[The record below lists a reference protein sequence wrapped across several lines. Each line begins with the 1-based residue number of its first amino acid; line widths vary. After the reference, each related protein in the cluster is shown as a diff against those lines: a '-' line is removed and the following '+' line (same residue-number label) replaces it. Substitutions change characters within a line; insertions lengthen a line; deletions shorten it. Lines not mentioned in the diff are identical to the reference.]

1 MNSDQIR
8 YHLEMNSDDSNSS
21 FEMAI
26 SQEEKVSYQKVPLDT
41 LFKMKII
48 DGSNVR
54 KLKYN
59 LGKDTELPCEKVVG
73 GKSRKC
79 KFNLNKF

>member
-1 MNSDQIR
+1 MMTVIR
-8 YHLEMNSDDSNSS
+8 HLKWL
-21 FEMAI
+21 FLKKK
-26 SQEEKVSYQKVPLDT
+26 KVSYQKVPLDT

-73 GKSRKC
+73 GKSK
-79 KFNLNKF
+79 KVNSI